1 MTDANESTSF
11 PQLPPPPP
19 EFIGLI
25 QTVVRAQGA
34 ARQSQFE
41 VVPPAPGATVML
53 GDSITEGGLW
63 SEWFPELAIVN
74 RGIAGDTVAGVR
86 GRLASAI
93 RSPRLVNVLL
103 GTNDIAP
110 LGGVGDVDTVAAE
123 FESLLAEIAELAP
136 SARVVVNS
144 VMPRSPEL
152 APTLTALNA
161 RYRAATEAVGA
172 EYLDL
177 WPTLAGADDE
187 LRREFT
193 PDGIHLTGV
202 GYRAW
207 ARALRPVLVG

>member
-1 MTDANESTSF
+1 MTDSTPTDY

-25 QTVVRAQGA
+25 QMVVRAQGA
-34 ARQSQFE
+34 ARRTQFD
-41 VVPPAPGATVML
+41 VLPPSPGATIML

-63 SEWFPELAIVN
+63 NEWFPELAIVN
-74 RGIAGDTVAGVR
+74 RGIAGDTVPGIRA
-86 GRLASAI
+86 RLADALGG
-93 RSPRLVNVLL
+93 PRLVNVLV

-110 LGGVGDVDTVAAE
+110 LGGTSDVDAVASD
-123 FESLLAEIAELAP
+123 FEQLLGEIVRQAP
-136 SARVVVNS
+136 GARIVVNS

-152 APTLTALNA
+152 AATLTELNL
-161 RYRAATEAVGA
+161 RYRAAAEARSV

-177 WPTLAGADDE
+177 WPALAGDDGE

-193 PDGIHLTGV
+193 PDGIHLTGA

-207 ARALRPVLVG
+207 AAALRLVLVP